1 MGQHLSVDPQAL
13 RESVTAVAGAR
24 SALADAR
31 AALERAGAE
40 VERGIDHCREADD
53 RVRTFV
59 RQWRS
64 EYELIAELLGAYTE
78 VIDTAAASYED
89 ADREIAAQ
97 ISGAGG

>member
-1 MGQHLSVDPQAL
+1 MGQHLFVDPPAL
-13 RESVTAVAGAR
+13 RGSVSAVSDAR

-31 AALERAGAE
+31 AALERAGAQ
-40 VERGIDHCREADD
+40 VDGGIDHCREADD

-64 EYELIAELLGAYTE
+64 EYELITELLGAYTE
-78 VIDTAAASYED
+78 VIESAATSYED
-89 ADREIAAQ
+89 ADRSVAAQ

>member
-1 MGQHLSVDPQAL
+1 MGQHLFVDPPAL

-31 AALERAGAE
+31 AALERAGAQ
-40 VERGIDHCREADD
+40 VDSGIDHCREADD

-64 EYELIAELLGAYTE
+64 ECELIADLLGAYTE
-78 VIDTAAASYED
+78 VIDSAAASYED
-89 ADREIAAQ
+89 ADRAVAAQ
-97 ISGAGG
+97 ISGTGG